1 MIEVVRAAGLITA
14 VPDED
19 LAIAVERALGHLHP
33 VRLDRTSSRYS
44 TSAPIEDLVVHLDDG
59 AARRLVLKD
68 LTAASLLPGAKAGKP
83 TNLSDPGRESAVYR
97 WLLPEVPAD
106 RSAACLHISE
116 GTPTSWLLLERVA
129 GVELYQVGELDVWC
143 GAAAAI
149 ARLHGE
155 LWSALEHHP
164 QVRHR
169 LLVHDEAAM
178 RDWMRRARVFDA
190 LRGGAHY
197 ADLLALDRVHAGT
210 VTALARQPPVV
221 LHGDLYA
228 SNVLVVRDNQLR
240 VCPIDWEYAG
250 VGPAALDLA
259 ALTSGGWTRQE
270 QEAMS
275 RAYWEQLDDP
285 RWSPGWAE
293 WESCL
298 DMARLQ
304 VCVQWLGWSARWTP
318 PTEHTQDWLAEARQV
333 ADRLVA

>member
-1 MIEVVRAAGLITA
+1 VIDIVRAAGLVTA

-19 LAIAVERALGHLHP
+19 LASAVERVLGHLQP

-44 TSAPIEDLVVHLDDG
+44 TSAPIEDLVVHLEDG
-59 AARRLVLKD
+59 STRRLVLKD

-83 TNLSDPGRESAVYR
+83 AFLSDPGREAAVYR
-97 WLLPEVPAD
+97 WLLREVPAD

-116 GTPTSWLLLERVA
+116 GPPASWLLLERVA

-143 GAAAAI
+143 GAAAAT

-155 LWSALEHHP
+155 LCLALERHP
-164 QVRHR
+164 QVRPR
-169 LLVHDEAAM
+169 LVMHDRRVM
-178 RDWMRRARVFDA
+178 RDWMRRASVFDA
-190 LRGGAHY
+190 LRGGVHY
-197 ADLLALDRVHAGT
+197 YDLLALDRVHAEA
-210 VTALARQPPVV
+210 VTALLRQPPVV

-228 SNVLVVRDNQLR
+228 SNVLVVRDDQLR

-250 VGPAALDLA
+250 LGPAALDLA
-259 ALTSGGWTRQE
+259 ALTSGGWTQQE
-270 QEAMS
+270 QEEMS
-275 RAYWEQLDDP
+275 RAYWEQWNDP

-298 DMARLQ
+298 NVARLQ
-304 VCVQWLGWSARWTP
+304 VCIQWLGWSARWRP
-318 PTEHTQDWLAEARQV
+318 PTEHSQDWLAEARRV

>member
-1 MIEVVRAAGLITA
+1 VIEVVRAAGLVTA
-14 VPDED
+14 VLDED
-19 LAIAVERALGHLHP
+19 LATAVERALGHLHP
-33 VRLDRTSSRYS
+33 VRLDRASSRYS

-59 AARRLVLKD
+59 ATRRLVLKD

-83 TNLSDPGRESAVYR
+83 TKLSDPGREPAVYR
-97 WLLPEVPAD
+97 
-106 RSAACLHISE
+106 
-116 GTPTSWLLLERVA
+116 WLLLERVA

-143 GAAAAI
+143 GAVAAI

-169 LLVHDEAAM
+169 LLVHDEAGM

-190 LRGGAHY
+190 LRGGVHY
-197 ADLLALDRVHAGT
+197 SDLLALDRVHAGT

-228 SNVLVVRDNQLR
+228 SNVLVARDDQLR

-250 VGPAALDLA
+250 LGPAALDVA
-259 ALTSGGWTRQE
+259 ALTSGGWTQQE

-285 RWSPGWAE
+285 RWAPGWAE

-318 PTEHTQDWLAEARQV
+318 PSEHNHDWLAEARRV